1 MLPRRPPRCVWHPWR
16 WEVGPGAAGTGEPGA
31 GAGVEGHQCPAQ
43 GHACAAGQAPGLVVA
58 VPPALLS
65 AAGQRLAMLPLCS
78 AQPPCHTLRS
88 RMHASTWK
96 FKPAAPPGPGRFS
109 VTQQVPV
116 PAPSVCALGSDSY
129 ESPACLLIC
138 VNQTT
143 CEGSSSERGFAGS
156 WASSAGTLARDSL
169 RGPPHSRPCGPA
181 PSPHPALWSPPPS
194 PTGPVVTAPAPPPG
208 PFPAAVIGLP
218 LLFAGF
224 LLVILRPRERVTVPG
239 MLTVPGRAAASSLSQ
254 NDFRTQLFEKI
265 PRKEGLIKKSC
276 PMYNWT
282 ALLHT

>member
-1 MLPRRPPRCVWHPWR
+1 MPRTGTCVR
-16 WEVGPGAAGTGEPGA
+16 SRAG
-31 GAGVEGHQCPAQ
+31 
-43 GHACAAGQAPGLVVA
+43 PGLVVA

-96 FKPAAPPGPGRFS
+96 LKPAAPPGPGRFS

-138 VNQTT
+138 VSQTT

-156 WASSAGTLARDSL
+156 WASSAGTPARDSL
-169 RGPPHSRPCGPA
+169 RAPPPQ
-181 PSPHPALWSPPPS
+181 PALWSPPPPPTRPCGHCPS
-194 PTGPVVTAPAPPPG
+194 PPTRPLPRSGDRAASALCWFPPG
-208 PFPAAVIGLP
+208 DPAAAGEGHGSGNVDSSRESRGL
-218 LLFAGF
+218 
-224 LLVILRPRERVTVPG
+224 
-239 MLTVPGRAAASSLSQ
+239 LSQ

-282 ALLHT
+282 TLLHT